1 MERRK
6 IVVKGY
12 VGKILFVDLTQ
23 GVCQEETLSEE
34 LCRDFMGGY
43 GIGARLLYERM
54 KPRVDPLGPENM
66 LGFLTGP
73 LTGTPT
79 LCSGRFV
86 VVGKSPLTGTWGD
99 ANCGGDFGPNL
110 KFAGFDGVFFTGIA
124 SRPVY
129 LYIENGKPELKDA
142 AQLWGKDCLDTEDM
156 LKNIHGKATS
166 VACIG
171 PSGEKLALVAAIIN
185 EKGRA
190 AGRSGLAAVMGS
202 KKLKALAVKG
212 NMKVPM
218 ADEAMAK
225 QLRREWITHLP
236 IPPGGETMRDYGT
249 AGFTEASA
257 VSGDSPVKNWAG
269 AVPID
274 FSTAKR
280 ISDDAVIA
288 EQERK
293 YGCWQCP
300 IRCGGHMKAKPGRAS
315 VSHKPEYETLCMAGT
330 LCLNDDLES
339 IIRFNDI
346 CNAYGMDTI
355 SAGSAVAFAIECY
368 QNGILTKEDTGMEL
382 RWGDG
387 DAVVALTEKIA
398 KREGIGDLLADGVMR
413 AAEKI
418 GKGAERFAVHV
429 QGQEIPAHDPKFVP
443 ALAVTYRM
451 DATPGRHTQG
461 GRAWIMGVD
470 FLTDP
475 REDKYD
481 YTNTG
486 ELQKQA
492 MNMVHVVNASGIC
505 LFAYHVG
512 YPAQFI
518 PDFLKAVTG
527 WEYTLDSCLNA
538 GERIATIRHLFNLRE
553 GLNPLKY
560 FMNPRAV
567 GKPPLK
573 EGPVANM
580 TLDDDTMI
588 KDYLKAMDWDPIT
601 TKPSAKKL
609 QELGLSELAEDL

>member
-1 MERRK
+1 M
-6 IVVKGY
+6 VKGY
-12 VGKILFVDLTQ
+12 MGKLLFVDLTQ
-23 GVCQEETLSEE
+23 GVCQEETFNEE

-43 GIGARLLYERM
+43 GIGARILYERM
-54 KPRVDPLGPENM
+54 KPRVDPLGPDNM

-73 LTGTPT
+73 LTGTPA

-86 VVGKSPLTGTWGD
+86 VVGKSPLTRTWGD

-110 KFAGFDGVFFTGIA
+110 KFAGFDGVFFTGT
-124 SRPVY
+124 SPSPVY

-142 AQLWGKDCLDTEDM
+142 TQLWGKDCLDTEDM

-190 AGRSGLAAVMGS
+190 AGRSGMGAVMGA

-218 ADEAMAK
+218 ADEARAK
-225 QLRREWITHLP
+225 QLRREWVTQLKGSGP
-236 IPPGGETMRDYGT
+236 TFRDYGT

-257 VSGDSPVKNWAG
+257 MSGDSPVKNWAG
-269 AVPID
+269 AGPID
-274 FSTAKR
+274 FPNAKR

-293 YGCWQCP
+293 YGCWRCP
-300 IRCGGHMKAKPGRAS
+300 ISCGGHMKAKPGRAS
-315 VSHKPEYETLCMAGT
+315 VCHKPEYETLCMAGT

-346 CNAYGMDTI
+346 CNANGIDTI

-368 QNGILTKEDTGMEL
+368 QNGILTKDNVGMEL
-382 RWGDG
+382 CWGDG

-398 KREGIGDLLADGVMR
+398 KREGIGDLLADGIMR
-413 AAEKI
+413 TAEKI
-418 GKGAERFAVHV
+418 GKVAEQFAVHV
-429 QGQEIPAHDPKFVP
+429 QGQEIPAHDPRFIP
-443 ALAVTYRM
+443 ALAVTYRL

-492 MNMVHVVNASGIC
+492 TNMVHIVNSSGIC
-505 LFAYHVG
+505 LFAYLS
-512 YPAQFI
+512 YPTQFI
-518 PDFLKAVTG
+518 SDFLTAVTG
-527 WEYTLDSCLNA
+527 WEYTLDSCLNV

-553 GLNPLKY
+553 GLNPLQY
-560 FMNPRAV
+560 TFNQRAL
-567 GKPPLK
+567 GRPPLK
-573 EGPVANM
+573 EGPVTNV

-588 KDYLKAMDWDPIT
+588 KDYLKAMDWDLIT
-601 TKPSAKKL
+601 TKPSTKKL
-609 QELGLSELAEDL
+609 QELGLSQLAKDF

>member
-1 MERRK
+1 M
-6 IVVKGY
+6 
-12 VGKILFVDLTQ
+12 GKLLFVDLTQ
-23 GVCQEETLSEE
+23 GVCQEETFNEE

-43 GIGARLLYERM
+43 GIGARILYERM
-54 KPRVDPLGPENM
+54 KSHVNPLGLDNM

-110 KFAGFDGVFFTGIA
+110 KFAGFDGVLFTGA
-124 SRPVY
+124 SSRPVY

-142 AQLWGKDCLDTEDM
+142 AQLWGKDCLETEDM
-156 LKNIHGKATS
+156 LKNIHGKDTS
-166 VACIG
+166 IACIG
-171 PSGEKLALVAAIIN
+171 PSGEKLSLMAAIIN

-190 AGRSGLAAVMGS
+190 AGRSGMGAVMGA
-202 KKLKALAVKG
+202 KKLKALAVRG
-212 NMKVPM
+212 TMKVPM
-218 ADEAMAK
+218 ADEARAN
-225 QLRREWITHLP
+225 QLRREWVTQLKGSGP
-236 IPPGGETMRDYGT
+236 TFRDYGT

-257 VSGDSPVKNWAG
+257 MSGDSPVKNWAG
-269 AVPID
+269 AGPID
-274 FSTAKR
+274 FPNAKR
-280 ISDDAVIA
+280 ISDDEVIA

-293 YGCWQCP
+293 YGCWRCP
-300 IRCGGHMKAKPGRAS
+300 ISCGGHMKAKPGRAS
-315 VSHKPEYETLCMAGT
+315 VCHKPEYETLCMAGT

-355 SAGSAVAFAIECY
+355 SVGSVIAFAIECY
-368 QNGILTKEDTGMEL
+368 ENGILTKENAGMEL
-382 RWGDG
+382 RWADG
-387 DAVVALTEKIA
+387 GMVVTLARKIA

-429 QGQEIPAHDPKFVP
+429 QGQEIPAHDPRFTP
-443 ALAVTYRM
+443 SLAVTYRL

-492 MNMVHVVNASGIC
+492 TNMVHVVNSSGIC
-505 LFAYHVG
+505 LFAFLS
-512 YPAQFI
+512 YPTQFI
-518 PDFLKAVTG
+518 SDFLTAVTG
-527 WEYTLDSCLNA
+527 WEYTLDSCLNV

-553 GLNPLKY
+553 GLNPLQY
-560 FMNPRAV
+560 IFNQRSL
-567 GKPPLK
+567 GRPPLK
-573 EGPVANM
+573 EGPVANV
-580 TLDDDTMI
+580 TLNDDTMI
-588 KDYLKAMDWDPIT
+588 KDYLKAMDWDLTT

-609 QELGLSELAEDL
+609 QELGLSQLAKDL